1 MRQFRIRLNH
11 FERVAGLFV
20 LVAILGGL
28 LTVVTAA
35 IKQGW
40 FSEKVEFITYFENA
54 DGLHQGTKVQMA
66 GLQAGAVE
74 DVDLEGDNKI
84 RVKFHVLGK
93 FRDKVR
99 EDSKAQLI
107 RPFVIGE
114 RTLEVSVG
122 SPSEKVLAPGAL
134 VASEE
139 SLDLMQAMSGKHLG
153 KYMKETG
160 EMLNNLKTVMEAFLS
175 QDRTQKMV
183 QIFDQLSPLI
193 QNMNVM
199 SVEVTK
205 LSKQATDSDNMRAMM
220 KNVVVLTHELNK
232 TLPEISAA
240 MKEIGPEMPK
250 TARRAV
256 EALDEATILIK
267 ALQKSLLLRSSV
279 KEVRDEE
286 NDQQRLPASRT
297 KVGP

>member
-1 MRQFRIRLNH
+1 MRKFKVRLSH

-20 LVAILGGL
+20 IGAILGG
-28 LTVVTAA
+28 VVTIVMAA
-35 IKQGW
+35 INQGW
-40 FSEKVEFITYFENA
+40 FSEKVPFVTYFENA

-74 DVDLEGDNKI
+74 EVDLESDNKI
-84 RVKFHVLGK
+84 RVQFHVLGK
-93 FRDKVR
+93 FKDKVR
-99 EDSKAQLI
+99 GDSKAILI

-114 RTLEVSVG
+114 RTLEISVG
-122 SPSEKVLAPGAL
+122 SESEKMLSPGSL
-134 VASEE
+134 VKSEE
-139 SLDLMQAMSGKHLG
+139 SLDLMQVMSGKHLG

-160 EMLNNLKTVMEAFLS
+160 DMLTNLKTVMEAFLS

-193 QNMNVM
+193 RNLNVM

-205 LSKQATDSDNMRAMM
+205 LSQQATDSDNMKVMM
-220 KNVVVLTHELNK
+220 KNVVYLTQELNR
-232 TLPEISAA
+232 TLPAVSAA

-250 TARRAV
+250 SARRAV

-267 ALQKSLLLRSSV
+267 AMQKSLLLRSSV
-279 KEVRDEE
+279 KEVREE
-286 NDQQRLPASRT
+286 EQDAKRLPANRPE
-297 KVGP
+297 K